1 MKSSPAPSKPPH
13 LSVVTNANDPSAM
26 LSRAQ
31 AAERIGASV
40 ATVRRYEGTLL
51 HPVVDKDGTHRFDP
65 KEVTALAATRANQA
79 LGRGAIRNEKPVPDA
94 RTRGEVAALVFERFE
109 QRQSHAEIV
118 IGLRIEPEV
127 VGELFEQY
135 CLGLTERMLTKRE
148 PRVPLQSD
156 IEIVQFP
163 ELAKRLATLPEAEV
177 TRISIARWRGAFPAG
192 VDRDDYAWL
201 VEVGGFHTSGAVTAN
216 EMVRRYGPGSYR
228 VTAYGF
234 APPGVR
240 WEVLVEDLR

>member
-1 MKSSPAPSKPPH
+1 MKTAPAPSKPSH
-13 LSVVTNANDPSAM
+13 LSVVTNANDTAAM

-31 AAERIGASV
+31 VAERIGASV

-51 HPVVDKDGTHRFDP
+51 HPHIDKDGTHRFDP
-65 KEVTALAATRANQA
+65 KEVIALAASRANQA
-79 LGRGAIRNEKPVPDA
+79 LDRGAIRNEKPVPEI
-94 RTRGEVAALVFERFE
+94 RTRGEIAALVFERFE

-135 CLGLTERMLTKRE
+135 CMGLTERMLTKRE

-156 IEIVQFP
+156 IELVQLP
-163 ELAKRLATLPEAEV
+163 ELAKRLAALPEAEV

-192 VDRDDYAWL
+192 VERSDYAWL
-201 VEVGGFHTSGAVTAN
+201 VELGGFHASGPLKADDI
-216 EMVRRYGPGSYR
+216 VRRFGPGSYR

-234 APPGVR
+234 APAGIR
-240 WEVLVEDLR
+240 WEVLVEDVR

>member
-1 MKSSPAPSKPPH
+1 MKTVPAPSKPSH
-13 LSVVTNANDPSAM
+13 LSVVSNANDTAVM

-31 AAERIGASV
+31 VAARIGASV
-40 ATVRRYEGTLL
+40 ATVRRYKGTLL
-51 HPVVDKDGTHRFDP
+51 HPVVGKDGTHRFDP
-65 KEVTALAATRANQA
+65 KEVTALAASRANQA
-79 LGRGAIRNEKPVPDA
+79 LDRGAIRNEKPDPDA

-156 IEIVQFP
+156 IELINVP
-163 ELAKRLATLPEAEV
+163 DLEKRLAALPDAEV

-192 VDRDDYAWL
+192 VERSDYAWL
-201 VEVGGFHTSGAVTAN
+201 VELGGFHASGPLTADDI
-216 EMVRRYGPGSYR
+216 VRRYGPGSYR

-234 APPGVR
+234 APPGVL
-240 WEVLVEDLR
+240 WEVLVEGIR